1 LRRDIQFL
9 RGIAVLV
16 VVFYHSN
23 LGLVKQG
30 YLGVDVFFVLSG
42 FLITSIILKA
52 LDNQTFQFSEFY
64 LRRAKRLLPALYSTL
79 LFTTLL
85 SLMVLTQQQWFEYLA
100 QLKGALTFTA
110 NMVLPSQTGYFDS
123 SSEGKPLLH
132 IWSLSLEEQYY
143 FLLPVFLYL
152 LPKRFRLIGVVALAL
167 ASLFLCF
174 SWVYSENQYAPFL
187 WRIAESPKSEW
198 AFYLLFTRAWELLA
212 GSICAWIMLNKSAV
226 QIPTI
231 FKVIALAMICF
242 ICSISINNE
251 HPSLESV
258 IVVLST
264 MVILIGNK
272 EWLPQH
278 FIIHFIEKAGDWSY
292 SIYLV
297 HWPLFAFAYLS
308 YVGSVPTDV
317 KILLLVSSLIL
328 GYMQFRCVE
337 TPFRIGKFKN
347 IFSNWKVTV
356 SATLILLAVP
366 ATSAYII
373 NDSEDKY
380 SNIRRTN
387 YGLSSVCSGSF
398 DEQGRL
404 KQACILGD
412 KPKVAVWGDSYAM
425 HLVPGLSLI
434 NDGLVQITKS
444 VCGPIIGLAPITAK
458 FDEIWAKSCLQFND
472 NALHYIKNNPTIT
485 HVVLS
490 AKLSTYVNNTHEEYL
505 TYQGAV
511 KVNQQ
516 LLLDAFKNTILTLKK
531 LNIIPVVVS
540 PPPKSGFDIGECLE
554 RLYGSTLLLRE
565 GCDINYTDYMEHQH
579 LVNKTLK
586 EVGEIATIVWLEN
599 YLCDKTTCKS
609 YIDNTFIYRDEGHLS
624 VDGSIKLLSALDVT
638 QFK

>member
-1 LRRDIQFL
+1 MRRDIQFL

-609 YIDNTFIYRDEGHLS
+609 YIKVLRYKVF
-624 VDGSIKLLSALDVT
+624 
-638 QFK
+638 

>member
-1 LRRDIQFL
+1 MRRDIQFL

-472 NALHYIKNNPTIT
+472 NTLHYIKNNPTIT

-490 AKLSTYVNNTHEEYL
+490 AKLGTYVNAKHE
-505 TYQGAV
+505 
-511 KVNQQ
+511 
-516 LLLDAFKNTILTLKK
+516 
-531 LNIIPVVVS
+531 
-540 PPPKSGFDIGECLE
+540 
-554 RLYGSTLLLRE
+554 
-565 GCDINYTDYMEHQH
+565 
-579 LVNKTLK
+579 
-586 EVGEIATIVWLEN
+586 
-599 YLCDKTTCKS
+599 
-609 YIDNTFIYRDEGHLS
+609 
-624 VDGSIKLLSALDVT
+624 
-638 QFK
+638 